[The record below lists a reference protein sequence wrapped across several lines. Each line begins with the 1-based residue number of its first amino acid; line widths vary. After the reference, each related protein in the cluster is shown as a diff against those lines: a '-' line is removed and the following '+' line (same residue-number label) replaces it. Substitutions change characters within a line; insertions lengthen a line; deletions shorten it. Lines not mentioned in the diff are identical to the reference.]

1 MKIYQVFVL
10 MSLCLFAIDTALST
24 EFVILIMSYNNE
36 KYAKGNLKSVCHQR
50 STKPYQVICI
60 NDCSTDKTKD
70 VMEKYVHKHNL
81 ESLVMLIHN
90 EKRVG
95 ALENLYNAIYEYIPD
110 HKVVV
115 IVDGDDALSHN
126 EVLLQLEE
134 KYANPHV
141 WMTYGSLLRIPTGTT
156 DMSRLIPES
165 VVRDRKIREHPFTAQ
180 HLRTF
185 KAALFKKIKKKDL
198 MYEGTFFTR
207 ATDMAVMLPMLEMC
221 SPINKKAKNHS
232 VFIPEILY
240 IYNAANPINLFRIDG
255 ERQFQLD
262 RYIRSLPPYD
272 PLPGLDVGVAKR

>member
-1 MKIYQVFVL
+1 MKIYQISAL
-10 MSLCLFAIDTALST
+10 MSLCLFAIQTALST
-24 EFVILIMSYNNE
+24 EFVIVILSYNNE
-36 KYAKGNLKSVCHQR
+36 NYAKGNLKSVCHQK

-70 VMEKYVHKHNL
+70 IMEKYVRKHNL
-81 ESLVMLIHN
+81 ESLVMLLHN

-95 ALENLYNAIYEYIPD
+95 ALENLYTAIYDYIPD

-115 IVDGDDALSHN
+115 IVDGDDTLSHN

-134 KYANPHV
+134 KYANPDV
-141 WMTYGSLLRIPTGTT
+141 WMTYGSELTIPLGRTILSG
-156 DMSRLIPES
+156 LIPEW
-165 VVRDRKIREHPFTAQ
+165 VFKERKIREYPFKAQ

-185 KAALFKKIKKKDL
+185 KAGLFKKIKKKDL

-221 SPINKKAKNHS
+221 APIHKKAKNHS

-240 IYNAANPINLFRIDG
+240 IYNAANPINVFRIDG
-255 ERQFQLD
+255 ERQSQSD
-262 RYIRSLPPYD
+262 RYIRSLPSYD
-272 PLPGLDVGVAKR
+272 PLPSLDVGAAKR